1 MSRASATPAGTLV
14 LDSEGLAKAVLRAR
28 EVTQWL
34 ALALAD
40 DLRVITSAATVVEVA
55 HPRLNRPALEWT
67 LSRVVVEPVTE
78 PIARRATAILA
89 EAGLHGHRH
98 AIDAMLSATAL
109 AAPGPVTV
117 LTSDP
122 EDIATLCGRNVTVIK
137 VLRDGPGAKRAGR
150 AGSAAARP
158 AGMPCPRPWQAFAER
173 GGEAEFGAQ
182 PFSVDRSFAP
192 RGGEPGLVFE
202 LTQQALQPECLCR
215 AALAHAATA
224 SVPIWGGSVAD
235 ASISRAV
242 WAISSPGTPELSRIC
257 TIAPAASESGSSAAR
272 IPATSAGP
280 VRGSSKR
287 R

>member
-1 MSRASATPAGTLV
+1 V

-122 EDIATLCGRNVTVIK
+122 EDIATLCGRNVTIIK
-137 VLRDGPGAKRAGR
+137 ILRDGPGAKRAGR
-150 AGSAAARP
+150 AGSAAMMPRCAVRLPASAWAPSAPAEAQKLVQVNASASAAGVRP
-158 AGMPCPRPWQAFAER
+158 AGWPRSRWSAW
-173 GGEAEFGAQ
+173 
-182 PFSVDRSFAP
+182 V
-192 RGGEPGLVFE
+192 
-202 LTQQALQPECLCR
+202 R
-215 AALAHAATA
+215 A
-224 SVPIWGGSVAD
+224 
-235 ASISRAV
+235 
-242 WAISSPGTPELSRIC
+242 
-257 TIAPAASESGSSAAR
+257 
-272 IPATSAGP
+272 
-280 VRGSSKR
+280 
-287 R
+287 

>member
-1 MSRASATPAGTLV
+1 MTRASATPAGTLV

-34 ALALAD
+34 ALARAD

-55 HPRLNRPALEWT
+55 HPRLSQPALEWT

-78 PIARRATAILA
+78 TIARRATAILA

-137 VLRDGPGAKRAGR
+137 VLRGGPGN
-150 AGSAAARP
+150 
-158 AGMPCPRPWQAFAER
+158 
-173 GGEAEFGAQ
+173 
-182 PFSVDRSFAP
+182 
-192 RGGEPGLVFE
+192 
-202 LTQQALQPECLCR
+202 
-215 AALAHAATA
+215 
-224 SVPIWGGSVAD
+224 
-235 ASISRAV
+235 
-242 WAISSPGTPELSRIC
+242 
-257 TIAPAASESGSSAAR
+257 
-272 IPATSAGP
+272 
-280 VRGSSKR
+280 
-287 R
+287 

>member
-1 MSRASATPAGTLV
+1 V

-55 HPRLNRPALEWT
+55 HPRLSRPALEWT

-137 VLRDGPGAKRAGR
+137 VLRDGPRVRCVSEELVTVA
-150 AGSAAARP
+150 SLNT
-158 AGMPCPRPWQAFAER
+158 R
-173 GGEAEFGAQ
+173 GI
-182 PFSVDRSFAP
+182 PLT
-192 RGGEPGLVFE
+192 GGTCG
-202 LTQQALQPECLCR
+202 C
-215 AALAHAATA
+215 
-224 SVPIWGGSVAD
+224 W
-235 ASISRAV
+235 
-242 WAISSPGTPELSRIC
+242 
-257 TIAPAASESGSSAAR
+257 
-272 IPATSAGP
+272 SAGCA
-280 VRGSSKR
+280 RSGG
-287 R
+287 

>member
-1 MSRASATPAGTLV
+1 V

-34 ALALAD
+34 ALARAD

-137 VLRDGPGAKRAGR
+137 VLRGGPGNLT
-150 AGSAAARP
+150 
-158 AGMPCPRPWQAFAER
+158 R
-173 GGEAEFGAQ
+173 GQTSSRRIRVGWVECFGAL
-182 PFSVDRSFAP
+182 RSLAGNGHSEVP
-192 RGGEPGLVFE
+192 PPQHL
-202 LTQQALQPECLCR
+202 LCQG
-215 AALAHAATA
+215 
-224 SVPIWGGSVAD
+224 VVAD
-235 ASISRAV
+235 NVV
-242 WAISSPGTPELSRIC
+242 WQVFRVPVLGC
-257 TIAPAASESGSSAAR
+257 
-272 IPATSAGP
+272 P
-280 VRGSSKR
+280 VRFGQACAEVAEVVLELGEEEYTTLREDAAPCQARSR
-287 R
+287 RTIRA